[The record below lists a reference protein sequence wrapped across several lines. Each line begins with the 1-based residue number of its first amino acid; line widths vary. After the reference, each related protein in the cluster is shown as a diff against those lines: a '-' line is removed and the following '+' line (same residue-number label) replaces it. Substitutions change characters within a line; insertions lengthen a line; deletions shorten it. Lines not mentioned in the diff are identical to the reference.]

1 MKIRKSIRRTRK
13 YKGGW
18 FYKSPKNSPNDKT
31 NSNNRKLKSNTIRS
45 KKSLS
50 GVRGL
55 GGKRKTNSRTQ
66 DRKKKVKGN
75 KK

>member
-18 FYKSPKNSPNDKT
+18 LYKSPKNSPKDKT
-31 NSNNRKLKSNTIRS
+31 NSNNRKLKSNPVES

-55 GGKRKTNSRTQ
+55 GGKRKTNSRT
-66 DRKKKVKGN
+66 RSKKKKVKGN